1 MFPLRGLLY
10 LCRTSVAA
18 HRLPTLIKKGP
29 RHTIAASQGEK
40 IIMNELVTAINGIVW
55 SPALIAL
62 CLGVGLYFSVRTR
75 FLQVRH
81 VREMTRL
88 MLEGKSSEQ
97 GVSSFQALSMTL
109 AGRVGTGNIAG
120 VATAITFGGPGAV
133 FWMWVVAFLGASSA
147 FVESTLGQVYKE
159 QIGKQYRG
167 GPAFYIEKGLGMKW
181 YAWLFAIVTVF
192 ATGLLLPGVQS
203 NSIAEGML
211 TALKVD
217 TTVTATVLAIALSF
231 IIFGG
236 VKRIA
241 SFAEVVVP
249 FMALGYIVVACVI
262 VFLHIDALPGVLKL
276 IFTSA
281 FGLDAGFGAIIGLA
295 IMWGVKRGVYS
306 NEAGQGT
313 GPHASSAAEVSHPA
327 KQGLVQGF
335 SVYIDTLFVCSA
347 TAFMLLIT
355 GQYNVQGPD
364 GAAMFTGV
372 KGVAAGPG
380 YVLTALEN
388 VMPGFGAIFVAV
400 ALLFFAFTTIVAY
413 YYIAETNIA
422 YMDRHGRHPWLG
434 FLLRVALVAS
444 TVFGAVKTADLAWA
458 LGDLGVGLMAWLN
471 IIAIVLLQGVA
482 FKCLRDYEAQKKAGK
497 DPQFDPKALGIKNAH
512 YWEQRKLK
520 ADSAAAEKAATVADS
535 TQ

>member
-1 MFPLRGLLY
+1 
-10 LCRTSVAA
+10 
-18 HRLPTLIKKGP
+18 
-29 RHTIAASQGEK
+29 
-40 IIMNELVTAINGIVW
+40 MNELVNAINGYVW

-62 CLGVGLYFSVRTR
+62 CLGAGLYFSIRSR

-81 VREMTRL
+81 IREMTRL
-88 MLEGKSSEQ
+88 MMEGKSSDQ
-97 GVSSFQALSMTL
+97 GVSSFQALAMTL

-133 FWMWVVAFLGASSA
+133 FWMWAVAFLGASSA

-159 QIGKQYRG
+159 QINREYRG
-167 GPAFYIEKGLGMKW
+167 GPAFYIEKGLGVKW
-181 YAWLFAIVTVF
+181 YAWLFAVVTVV
-192 ATGLLLPGVQS
+192 ATGVLLPGVQA
-203 NSIAEGML
+203 NSIAEGL
-211 TALKVD
+211 KTAVGID
-217 TTVTATVLAIALSF
+217 PNVTAAALAIVLGF

-249 FMALGYIVVACVI
+249 FMALAYIIVAVVI
-262 VFLHIDALPGVLKL
+262 IFLNIGQLPHVVKL
-276 IFTSA
+276 IFSSA
-281 FGLDAGFGAIIGLA
+281 FGLDPAFGAIIGMA
-295 IMWGVKRGVYS
+295 IQWGVKRGVYS

-355 GQYNVQGPD
+355 GQYNVERADGSHIYQG
-364 GAAMFTGV
+364 V
-372 KGVAAGPG
+372 QNVAAGPG
-380 YVLTALEN
+380 YVQTALEN
-388 VMPGFGAIFVAV
+388 VLPGFGSIFVAL

-422 YMDRHGRHPWLG
+422 YLNRNAPRPWMN
-434 FLLRVALVAS
+434 FLLKVAIIGA
-444 TVFGAVKTADLAWA
+444 TVYGTVKTADAAWA

-471 IIAIVLLQGVA
+471 IVAILLMRNTA
-482 FKCLRDYEAQKKAGK
+482 FKCLRDYEAQKALGK
-497 DPQFDPKALGIKNAH
+497 DPEFDPVALGISNAH
-512 YWEQRKLK
+512 YWEKR
-520 ADSAAAEKAATVADS
+520 AAALRAGEREVA
-535 TQ
+535 